1 MLYEMPSRFPST
13 PARAPGAGLPSGH
26 RAPTQQR
33 APCVDDHVVRPE
45 TREEMVRGRVLH
57 AVPANPPHADAHVD
71 VAFAVRG
78 LARPGYT
85 VADDL
90 LTRFAE
96 RSDFASDLSVRKAG
110 TDSSTGERYLE
121 ELAFEVV
128 NTQSEHDITERAED
142 MTARGVRRMFAIF
155 VKRREVAEWS
165 PVEGRFQPLPADGRI
180 EDECLVAPLPVR
192 ALLDAA
198 SSEEAGAVGLLLK
211 KNPVVVRAVQEGIAE
226 TRRESQAEGR
236 RQGLL
241 EAIEIVCDALGLE
254 LSAERRASLGP
265 MDAAALKW
273 LLARI
278 QVERRWPG

>member
-1 MLYEMPSRFPST
+1 MLYEMPSKYPSI

-33 APCVDDHVVRPE
+33 APRVDDHVVRPE
-45 TREEMVRGRVLH
+45 TREEMVRGEVQQ
-57 AVPANPPHADAHVD
+57 AVPALPPHADAHVD
-71 VAFAVRG
+71 AAFAVRG

-96 RSDFASDLSVRKAG
+96 RSDFASDLSVRRAG
-110 TDSSTGERYLE
+110 TDTSTGERHLE

-128 NTQSEHDITERAED
+128 NTQSDQDVADRAED
-142 MTARGVRRMFAIF
+142 MTARGVRRTFAIF

-165 PVEGRFQPLPADGRI
+165 AAEGRFVPLPADGRI

-236 RQGLL
+236 RQGLV
-241 EAIEIVCDALGLE
+241 EAIEIVCEALGVE
-254 LSAERRASLGP
+254 LSAERRASLEV

-278 QVERRWPG
+278 QIERRWPG